1 MNHHF
6 VGLTIVVGL
15 LVDVAVEDK
24 HLTINS
30 GYARNQLILVWLI
43 TGFLVTCGYKSVL
56 LSTLVSI
63 EYERPTDT
71 IQDMLITGKPI
82 IVDTSIKSL
91 YISSDPRDSIK
102 KLGEKFTFYNATN
115 GVVPESVKNR

>member
-63 EYERPTDT
+63 EYERPIDT
-71 IQDMLITGKPI
+71 IQDMLITATLI
-82 IVDTSIKSL
+82 
-91 YISSDPRDSIK
+91 
-102 KLGEKFTFYNATN
+102 FYCNDGYRT
-115 GVVPESVKNR
+115 GRK